1 MLDIK
6 LIRENPKIVE
16 SNLKK
21 RGDEEKLKLLKALI
35 ESDRKYRDDLKE
47 LEKLKHDRNVVSE
60 EIAKLVRKSKEVSTF
75 SQELQMD
82 HIKTLEKKMKEA
94 AELSEKIRKLEED
107 VSSQKEMIDFSIMR
121 IPNLLHESVPAGKGE
136 ENNVV
141 VKTYGKQPKFNFE
154 PKNHLD
160 ILKDLGL
167 VDDERAEKVAG
178 RGFFYLKGPL
188 ALLDR
193 ALQSYAIESL
203 MKKGYLF
210 IYPPH
215 MLRKA
220 PYEGMVDLTDFESMM
235 YKIDDEDLYLI
246 ATAEHPVGAMFKDEV
261 LSKKN
266 LPMKMVGFST
276 NFRKEVGAHG
286 KYTKG
291 LFRMHQF
298 NKVEQFIFCLPEDS
312 WKHHEE
318 IQKNSEELY
327 KDLGLHFRT
336 VILCSGETGTV
347 SAKTYDIE
355 LWMSDNVF
363 REVGSNSNCLDY
375 QARRLNLR
383 FREKEGQAPK
393 GFLHTLN
400 NTAIATSR
408 TIVGLVEQF
417 QQKDGTVLIP
427 KVLWPFMNGI
437 KKLEKL
443 R

>member
-16 SNLKK
+16 DNLKK

-35 ESDRKYRDDLKE
+35 ESDKKYRDGLKE

-60 EIAKLVRKSKEVSTF
+60 EIAKLKKEGKEVS
-75 SQELQMD
+75 
-82 HIKTLEKKMKEA
+82 HRIKEA
-94 AELSEKIRKLEED
+94 SELPEKIKKLEED
-107 VSSQKEMIDFSIMR
+107 VLRQKEMIDFTLMR
-121 IPNLLHESVPAGKGE
+121 LPNLLDESVPIGKGE
-136 ENNVV
+136 ENNAV
-141 VKTYGKQPKFNFE
+141 VKTYGKQPKFNFK
-154 PKNHLD
+154 PKNHLE
-160 ILKDLGL
+160 ILKNLGL
-167 VDDERAEKVAG
+167 IDDERAEKVTG

-193 ALQSYAIESL
+193 ALQSYAIEFL

-215 MLRKA
+215 MLRKE
-220 PYEGMVDLTDFESMM
+220 PYEGMVDLTAFEEMM
-235 YKIDDEDLYLI
+235 YKIDDEDLYLV
-246 ATAEHPVGAMFKDEV
+246 ATAEHPVGAMFKDEI
-261 LSKKN
+261 LNKKD

-312 WKHHEE
+312 WKYHEE
-318 IQKNSEELY
+318 LQKNAEELY
-327 KDLGLHFRT
+327 KNLGLYFRT

-347 SAKTYDIE
+347 SAKTFDIE

-383 FREKEGQAPK
+383 FRDKEGQAPK
-393 GFLHTLN
+393 GFVHTLN

-408 TIVGLVEQF
+408 TMVGLIEQF

-427 KVLWPFMNGI
+427 KVLWPYMNGI
-437 KKLEKL
+437 KKLELL